1 MPENQK
7 NQMHR
12 SFCLWYA
19 VLGDAGEAAAKA
31 GFPQEDAMAQAV
43 AILSREQNQRRISQI
58 RSALS
63 DTQSVISGLKR
74 LAFGSCNDAVYLAFA
89 EELPPPDVIR
99 RLDLFGVSEI
109 KRVKGG
115 GVEVKLA
122 DRLKA
127 LEKLHELQ
135 NTLNEKET
143 AESLIRALAGEEA
156 DTQ

>member
-1 MPENQK
+1 
-7 NQMHR
+7 
-12 SFCLWYA
+12 
-19 VLGDAGEAAAKA
+19 
-31 GFPQEDAMAQAV
+31 MAQAV
-43 AILSREQNQRRISQI
+43 AILSREQNKRRISQI

-74 LAFGSCNDAVYLAFA
+74 LAFGNCNDAVYLAFA

-127 LEKLHELQ
+127 MEKLHELQ
-135 NTLNEKET
+135 STLNEKDT

-156 DTQ
+156 ET

>member
-7 NQMHR
+7 NQMCR

-19 VLGDAGEAAAKA
+19 VLGDAGEAAVKA
-31 GFPQEDAMAQAV
+31 GFPPEDAMAQAV
-43 AILSREQNQRRISQI
+43 AILSREQNKRRISQI

-74 LAFGSCNDAVYLAFA
+74 LAFGNCNDAVYLAFA

-127 LEKLHELQ
+127 MEKLHELQ
-135 NTLNEKET
+135 STLNEKDT

-156 DTQ
+156 ET